1 MNLFNKLINH
11 FVGNITMWI
20 YYGGKKSID
29 EVAKNDNSLIGLI
42 VVIILG
48 FILFYSFKYIVIIP

>member
-1 MNLFNKLINH
+1 
-11 FVGNITMWI
+11 MWV

-29 EVAKNDNSLIGLI
+29 EVAKKDNSILGFI

-48 FILFYSFKYIVIIP
+48 FILFYSFK